1 MQSEGGA
8 AGAVH
13 GSASVGALTTTYTA
27 SQGLLLMIPNMYKI
41 AAECLPVVFHVSART
56 LAAQAINI
64 FGDHQD
70 VMACRQTGFCMMASN
85 NVQEA
90 HDLALISHI
99 AAINSSLPF
108 LHFFD
113 GFRTSHEINKIEE
126 ISYDIIKKML
136 PMDKINAYRKSGHNP
151 NHPKLMGPCEN
162 GDTYFQNREANNKNY
177 DNAYVAVEN
186 AMNEFAKLTGRKYA
200 PFNYYGAEDATDV
213 IVLMGSGADAVH
225 ESLDTLIKKE
235 GKKCGV
241 LKVHLYRP
249 FNSKAFVEKLPRT
262 VKRLTVLDRTK
273 EPGSNGEPLYQDVVM
288 ALNQMNRTDIKT
300 LAGRFG
306 LGGKEFT
313 PTCVY
318 QIFKNMAS
326 DKPIPRFTVGIND
339 DVTHLSLP
347 ALDHEVQLHNDYYE
361 CKF

>member
-1 MQSEGGA
+1 MQSEAGA

-13 GSASVGALTTTYTA
+13 GSASVGVLTTTYTA

-56 LAAQAINI
+56 IAAQAINI

-70 VMACRQTGFCMMASN
+70 VMACRQTGFCMLASN

-90 HDLALISHI
+90 HDMALIAHI

-126 ISYDIIKKML
+126 ISYDIIKKMV
-136 PMDKINAYRKSGHNP
+136 PMNKIAAYRASGHNP

-177 DNAYVAVEN
+177 DDAYVAVEN
-186 AMNEFAKLTGRKYA
+186 AMKQFAQLTGRKYA
-200 PFNYYGAEDATDV
+200 PFNYYGSNKAKHV
-213 IVLMGSGADAVH
+213 IVVMGSGADTIH
-225 ESLDTLIKKE
+225 ESLDTLITKEKKYY
-235 GKKCGV
+235 GV
-241 LKVHLYRP
+241 IKVHLYRP
-249 FNSKAFVEKLPRT
+249 FNSQAFAKILPETVET
-262 VKRLTVLDRTK
+262 ITVLDRTK

-288 ALNQMNRTDIKT
+288 ALNQTNLQNIKVYG
-300 LAGRFG
+300 GRFG

-313 PTCVY
+313 PNCVY
-318 QIFKNMAS
+318 AIFNNAESSLPKT
-326 DKPIPRFTVGIND
+326 RFTVGIND
-339 DVTHLSLP
+339 DVTNLSLP
-347 ALDHEVQLHNDYYE
+347 ILGTNIELDNDYYE